1 MKYLSD
7 LVLQQT
13 SQELRGGQ
21 EDTSDRLQFSKRVRP
36 YYFSLLHYDVK
47 YAV

>member
-1 MKYLSD
+1 MKYFLD

-21 EDTSDRLQFSKRVRP
+21 EDTGDRLQFSERVRP
-36 YYFSLLHYDVK
+36 YYFSHLYYDVK